1 MNLSVQEKIE
11 NEKEIT
17 YVVSGEIDV
26 YTAPKLR
33 EKLLPRC
40 QGGTTITIDFTDV
53 EYIDSTGLSVLI
65 GAYKAQ
71 GQTGGKLILKGMNA
85 RLQRIFRIT
94 NLNVIMLNEEKVKE
108 DGRQ

>member
-1 MNLSVQEKIE
+1 MNLSVEEKIE
-11 NEKEIT
+11 NEHEIT
-17 YVVSGEIDV
+17 FVVSGEIDV

-40 QGGTTITIDFTDV
+40 QNGTKITIDFTNV

-71 GQTGGKLILKGMNA
+71 GQTGGKLILTGMNA
-85 RLQRIFRIT
+85 RLQRIFKIT
-94 NLNVIMLNEEKVKE
+94 NLNAIMFEENVQE
-108 DGRQ
+108 DGQL